1 MCHLMKLVRVA
12 TVGTILV
19 FVSPTFAETS
29 DQAAVVKLLHGM
41 FDRPGAALLVAPVV
55 VSGSHAVA
63 GWTQGETGGRALLRK
78 KDRDWVLI
86 LCAGDGIKSRDGLV
100 KAGVPSADAALL
112 ARDMISEEAKLPAQQ
127 VAMFS
132 RFEGIMMMESG
143 GARGPDAPAGH

>member
-12 TVGTILV
+12 TVGTILLYV
-19 FVSPTFAETS
+19 ATASAETA
-29 DQAAVVKLLHGM
+29 DQAAVARLLHRT
-41 FDRPGAALLVAPVV
+41 FDRPDAALLVAPVV

-86 LCAGDGIKSRDGLV
+86 LCAGDAIRSEDGLV
-100 KAGVPSADAALL
+100 IAGVPRTDAASL
-112 ARDMISEEAKLPAQQ
+112 ASDLISEEAKLPAQQ

-132 RFEGIMMMESG
+132 RFEGIMTMEG
-143 GARGPDAPAGH
+143 GGDRAPASPGGH